1 MSRLRRRMGRC
12 SVLALAALIASASA
26 PTFAENTEDLSDVGQ
41 SEDQWRFR
49 VLLDG
54 KTIGFHYYDVAQ
66 VGQRRVVETRAEF
79 DVKIFFINAYRYRHS
94 LRSTWDGGC
103 LESLESNTDANG
115 EAVSVIGKRSGN
127 QFLVDSGSSE
137 TALPA
142 CVMNFAY
149 WDPRILEQTSLLNP
163 QTGEYLDVS
172 VNRLGEQELLLDGVS
187 VEADAYRITGKNL
200 RIDLWYAKGTRQWIA
215 LESLTESDRVIRYE
229 RENEN
234 A

>member
-1 MSRLRRRMGRC
+1 MGRC

-115 EAVSVIGKRSGN
+115 EAVSVI
-127 QFLVDSGSSE
+127 
-137 TALPA
+137 
-142 CVMNFAY
+142 
-149 WDPRILEQTSLLNP
+149 
-163 QTGEYLDVS
+163 
-172 VNRLGEQELLLDGVS
+172 
-187 VEADAYRITGKNL
+187 EAIGH
-200 RIDLWYAKGTRQWIA
+200 
-215 LESLTESDRVIRYE
+215 
-229 RENEN
+229 
-234 A
+234 